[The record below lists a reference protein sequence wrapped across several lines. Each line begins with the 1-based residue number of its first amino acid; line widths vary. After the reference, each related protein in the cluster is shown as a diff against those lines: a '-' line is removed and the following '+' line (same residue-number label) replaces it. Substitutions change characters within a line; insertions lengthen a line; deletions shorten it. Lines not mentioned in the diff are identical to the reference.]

1 MRRGRHLVQQIH
13 SPGIA
18 HPPGRLVG
26 EIAVEPLRQEPYQVS
41 LGHTAGNRSKQLL
54 AGCRNDEILQIER
67 LEIGDV
73 LRAAFV
79 EGLLGEPG
87 KPAGRRGHTA
97 SERMPAH
104 LRAPL
109 PKITNGRP

>member
-1 MRRGRHLVQQIH
+1 M
-13 SPGIA
+13 S
-18 HPPGRLVG
+18 
-26 EIAVEPLRQEPYQVS
+26 Y
-41 LGHTAGNRSKQLL
+41 
-54 AGCRNDEILQIER
+54 DEILQIER

-87 KPAGRRGHTA
+87 KPAADGVTSTHTA